1 MAAATKARKEM
12 KVQRPTISVDVA
24 RDTLGRLVNRAAE
37 GERIVIARHG
47 LRAAALVSIADL
59 EKLEGSAA

>member
-1 MAAATKARKEM
+1 MIALKSRRSKPEP
-12 KVQRPTISVDVA
+12 VSVDKA